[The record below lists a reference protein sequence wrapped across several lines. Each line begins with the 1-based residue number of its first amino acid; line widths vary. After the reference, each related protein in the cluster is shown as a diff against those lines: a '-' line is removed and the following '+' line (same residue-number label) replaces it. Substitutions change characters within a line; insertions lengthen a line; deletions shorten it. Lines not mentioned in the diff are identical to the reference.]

1 MIAEERIF
9 SFLYE
14 NLRADLQKQQDS
26 SALNTR

>member
-14 NLRADLQKQQDS
+14 HLHADLQKQQDS
-26 SALNTR
+26 SAFNTR